1 MPMGLNFGLGLG
13 SGQQI
18 SNEWTPALLPNINT
32 WFDAHLLSSMTIDGS
47 NRVSA
52 WVDRIGGIK
61 TYSGGDGTLTLAPT
75 YDAAK
80 QAVIFPTGKLM
91 AREHSFPDG
100 AITLVF
106 IVKLTG
112 TDTPLNQYLMSHN
125 TDMIRFYFLATP
137 TPAVNLRSST
147 ATLSNSF
154 SYAVMGATQRLIYFT
169 HTTTGNSLIYGYKC
183 DGTVESPTDVNK
195 SGNSGTTA
203 FGAYKLVLG
212 ANTLTGGSGLQ
223 GELKATISI
232 LGSPLKADMDILYAW
247 AKEYYGVQ

>member
-1 MPMGLNFGLGLG
+1 MGLGLGLGLG
-13 SGQQI
+13 SRQQATAQ
-18 SNEWTPALLPNINT
+18 EWTPALLPNINT

-47 NRVSA
+47 NRISA
-52 WVDRIGGIK
+52 WVDRISGTK
-61 TYSGGDGTLTLAPT
+61 TYSGGDGTMTLSPT

-91 AREHSFPDG
+91 SREHSFPEG

-112 TDTPLNQYLMSHN
+112 TDTPLTQYLMSHDTN
-125 TDMIRFYFLATP
+125 KIRIYLNATP
-137 TPAVNLRSST
+137 TASVNLRSS
-147 ATLSNSF
+147 ATLYNSF
-154 SYAVMGATQRLIYFT
+154 SYAVMGAAQRLIYFT

-203 FGAYKLVLG
+203 FGNYKLVLG
-212 ANTLTGGSGLQ
+212 AGALEGSSGLQ

-232 LGSPLKADMDILYAW
+232 LGSPLKADMDTLYAW